1 MPAKQKLS
9 EVERARLGPKKRAE
23 RKRVANQKMALRVE
37 GSEVYHLVKRIKLT
51 VADVNAI
58 FDCDAWYSTAE
69 FSCKNCAHP

>member
-1 MPAKQKLS
+1 
-9 EVERARLGPKKRAE
+9 
-23 RKRVANQKMALRVE
+23 MALRVE